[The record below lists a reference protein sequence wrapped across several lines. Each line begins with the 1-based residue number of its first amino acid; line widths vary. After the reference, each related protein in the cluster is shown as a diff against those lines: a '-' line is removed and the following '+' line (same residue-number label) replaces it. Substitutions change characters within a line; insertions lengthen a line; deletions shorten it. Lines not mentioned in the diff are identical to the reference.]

1 MLNVLLLARYS
12 RPLLLTLFALPP
24 LAGAETH
31 FIEAESFAPSEG

>member
-12 RPLLLTLFALPP
+12 RPLLLALFALPP